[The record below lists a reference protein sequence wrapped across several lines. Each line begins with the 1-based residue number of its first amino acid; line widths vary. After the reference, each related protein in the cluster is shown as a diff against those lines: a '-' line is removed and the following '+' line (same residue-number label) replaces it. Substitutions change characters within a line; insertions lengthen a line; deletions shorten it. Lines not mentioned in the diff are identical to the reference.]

1 MHTAWLLASAM
12 SARPFPVGSE
22 TGWRTAGSAH
32 SRSWRTDPPPLSRSG
47 SKSSEPTRGAI
58 STLLEESPSLKACPP
73 RRSGDRG
80 CALLWWRGE
89 YRPPI
94 AGDPL
99 PACTAPW
106 SEFLPGDL
114 YTKPRTYCRC
124 ESAHAAVLAAAKNP
138 IELRRL
144 LSAPGGLCATCSEVL
159 TTVPK
164 LAFPCILLPRRESMH
179 PSWPPRVTLPSPGEL
194 PSWSDMGCA
203 TASKLRCSHGWPWCS
218 NVPKSQQ
225 PLKILQL
232 NRAALLLIFTE
243 SKHTPRYV
251 MDSLGARML
260 FCMFTHSPRDSK
272 WISSES
278 MWLISVSRDWAKI
291 SQSSR

>member
-12 SARPFPVGSE
+12 SARPLPAGSE
-22 TGWRTAGSAH
+22 TGWRTAASTH

-58 STLLEESPSLKACPP
+58 STLLEESPSSKACPP

-89 YRPPI
+89 YHPPI

-99 PACTAPW
+99 PACTANW

-114 YTKPRTYCRC
+114 YTKPRTYFRC
-124 ESAHAAVLAAAKNP
+124 KSAHAAVLAAAENP

-164 LAFPCILLPRRESMH
+164 LAFPCTLLPVVSRCIHHDHHAWRYRAQGNSPAEVIWVVPRHQSFDAATGARDAQTSRS
-179 PSWPPRVTLPSPGEL
+179 PSSLWKSFNWTEL
-194 PSWSDMGCA
+194 PCFS
-203 TASKLRCSHGWPWCS
+203 
-218 NVPKSQQ
+218 
-225 PLKILQL
+225 
-232 NRAALLLIFTE
+232 
-243 SKHTPRYV
+243 
-251 MDSLGARML
+251 
-260 FCMFTHSPRDSK
+260 
-272 WISSES
+272 
-278 MWLISVSRDWAKI
+278 
-291 SQSSR
+291 SSRSLNILPDMLWTDSGR